1 MKRNYTLPTES
12 EVISGSSD
20 PIRASKGL
28 GDGFNSHAGTG
39 TIASASTQRKQSNRG
54 ESAFLRTAL
63 TSQDID
69 GAVKQALPLA
79 VITEVL
85 RTFDVT
91 ATWTVDGEFGA
102 ETVDP
107 RNAIDSL
114 SRAGATLKVD
124 LHTEI
129 PAEQV
134 VGLLDAVHA
143 SCISH
148 LDNIDNLDGAHPGQ
162 GRAFYAL
169 MAASSVFAM
178 SIGRKG
184 SALARLVADAKAAL
198 AAQARVNSGS
208 VLAAPAADLESCPVC
223 KTTTGRTDLVCRN
236 GHRTAAAIRSE
247 QEIFVLAAAHKA
259 AKEAGLTLAVQAKT
273 KGTPRFEIVPDSS
286 AALLVSLQDVSAKVS
301 FDAPLQ
307 VGDLSAAWTN
317 LARTSSMRTVLD
329 ATILSA
335 AAGAEVRT
343 RVLRAVNEAIDKAA
357 NAAAEVIADDVRT
370 QMAHMIV
377 AIEREKSAL
386 AWQRAEAEYRKV
398 LLAKAA
404 GPVSDKQLRNFVDET
419 NKHRRFVGPKGPKG
433 PQGRRRFKKQSL
445 AKGSSRKRG
454 KKAR

>member
-1 MKRNYTLPTES
+1 MKRNYSLLTES

-20 PIRASKGL
+20 PVRASKGL
-28 GDGFNSHAGTG
+28 GDGFNGHAGTG
-39 TIASASTQRKQSNRG
+39 TIASANTQRKQSNRG
-54 ESAFLRTAL
+54 EAAFLRTAL

-85 RTFDVT
+85 RTFNVT
-91 ATWTVDGEFGA
+91 ATWTVDGEFG
-102 ETVDP
+102 TKKVDP
-107 RNAIDSL
+107 RNAIDTL
-114 SRAGATLKVD
+114 KAAGTTLKVD
-124 LHTEI
+124 LHTDL

-143 SCISH
+143 SCLAH
-148 LDNIDNLDGAHPGQ
+148 LENIDDLDGAHEGQ

-184 SALARLVADAKAAL
+184 SALARLVADAKVAL
-198 AAQARVNSGS
+198 AAQERVNSGS
-208 VLAAPAADLESCPVC
+208 ILAAPAADLESCPVC
-223 KTTTGRTDLVCRN
+223 KTATGRTDLVCRN
-236 GHRTAAAIRSE
+236 GHRTAAATRAE
-247 QEIFVLAAAHKA
+247 QEVFVLAAARKA
-259 AKEAGLTLAVQAKT
+259 AAEAGVSLSVLAKAK
-273 KGTPRFEIVPDSS
+273 GAPRFEILDPTPAS
-286 AALLVSLQDVSAKVS
+286 LVSLQDVSAKVV
-301 FDAPLQ
+301 FTEAMDGNPT
-307 VGDLSAAWTN
+307 VAWSN
-317 LARTSSMRTVLD
+317 LARTSTMRTVFD
-329 ATILSA
+329 ATIIPASA
-335 AAGAEVRT
+335 GLEVRT
-343 RVLRAVNEAIDKAA
+343 RVLRAVNEAIEKAA

-404 GPVSDKQLRNFVDET
+404 GPISDKQLRNFVNET

-433 PQGRRRFKKQSL
+433 PKNNRRAKNAAPKGKRF
-445 AKGSSRKRG
+445 KRG